1 MSGISVQ
8 KAGFKMNQSASQT
21 FNSKHFISAEF
32 VGKGTLGKMVGKMEL
47 LSLGK
52 VVR

>member
-32 VGKGTLGKMVGKMEL
+32 VGEGDIGKDGGEN
-47 LSLGK
+47 GITIFG
-52 VVR
+52 